1 MAYPWPLPGSP
12 KCSCLLSLC
21 SCDSFP
27 QSSPTLQCLAHLLY
41 LPGWASCSHQG
52 PLLIQRTVA
61 WAVPLPYSML
71 EMCQEPG
78 LPHFPRLYQ
87 APGGSDM
94 VLCCSPNPIYRT
106 PYPTALLTI
115 AGAYL
120 SARARSLPSPE
131 PRLRRGPRS
140 ASTVAVAVSLS
151 VLHLWALTGPAFPQT
166 LGLCHV
172 ALPSHSLPSL
182 PAFSFFLSWVSSPG
196 ITFIQQS
203 YPEPDPRSFYCCES
217 INSFVWSWRRSI
229 MAYIASHALGCVW
242 YKRKGDRKTKIH
254 CWLYF

>member
-52 PLLIQRTVA
+52 PLLIQRKVA

-71 EMCQEPG
+71 EMCLEPG
-78 LPHFPRLYQ
+78 LSHFPRLYQ

-106 PYPTALLTI
+106 PYPTALVTI

-120 SARARSLPSPE
+120 SARARSCPALNQGSGEVPGQPAQWLWLSPSLCCISE
-131 PRLRRGPRS
+131 PWQDLHFPRP
-140 ASTVAVAVSLS
+140 
-151 VLHLWALTGPAFPQT
+151 WAFAMWPFPPT
-166 LGLCHV
+166 L
-172 ALPSHSLPSL
+172 SLPFL
-182 PAFSFFLSWVSSPG
+182 PFPSSSPG
-196 ITFIQQS
+196 LVPLESRLSSWVIQNQIL
-203 YPEPDPRSFYCCES
+203 EAS
-217 INSFVWSWRRSI
+217 IAVR
-229 MAYIASHALGCVW
+229 A
-242 YKRKGDRKTKIH
+242 
-254 CWLYF
+254 